1 MPPISVKSV
10 SGTVSTKTAPDPRR
24 RINLSLRASTI
35 DEARALGL
43 NISRIAEEV
52 LADAI
57 KTEKAR
63 RWADE
68 NHEAIEHHAKRIKR
82 QGMWNK
88 DLVSF

>member
-1 MPPISVKSV
+1 MPRRSL
-10 SGTVSTKTAPDPRR
+10 KTAGETAPPQVPSSARR

-43 NISRIAEEV
+43 NISRIAEDV
-52 LADAI
+52 LAHAI

-68 NHEAIEHHAKRIKR
+68 NQKAIAHHAERIKR
-82 QGMWNK
+82 HGMWNK

>member
-1 MPPISVKSV
+1 MPRTSAKKVA
-10 SGTVSTKTAPDPRR
+10 KTPEKPGPSLRR

-43 NISRIAEEV
+43 NISRIAEDV

-68 NHEAIEHHAKRIKR
+68 NQKAIEHHAQRIKR
-82 QGMWNK
+82 HGMWNK